1 MRTTATITLTTAT
14 YNTHDDAVRD
24 FDDTWSARRDGRLR
38 HTATAVLTPDPHGS
52 LRVER
57 SRSTARHLAW
67 GGALLGGGLFLVAP
81 AAGAGI
87 LSSAGLNGAGV
98 FIAHF
103 HDHLRPED
111 IARSARLLKQEPCA
125 VFVVLV
131 VDDEGEEATSLLPRA
146 RTAASMV
153 LPWGELDEEL
163 DWDQLNRR
171 LDTVLV
177 PT

>member
-14 YNTHDDAVRD
+14 YSTHDDAVHD
-24 FDDTWSARRDGRLR
+24 LDDAWNARHDDRCR
-38 HTATAVLTPDPHGS
+38 HTATAVLTRDPHGF

-67 GGALLGGGLFLVAP
+67 GGALLGGALFLVAP
-81 AAGAGI
+81 AAGAGV
-87 LSSAGLNGAGV
+87 LSSAGLSGAGV

-103 HDHLRPED
+103 HDHLLPED
-111 IARSARLLKQEPCA
+111 IANSARLLKRAAHA

-131 VDDEGEEATSLLPRA
+131 EDDGGASTSLLPRA
-146 RTAASMV
+146 RSTASMA

-163 DWDQLNRR
+163 AWDKVNRR
-171 LDTVLV
+171 LGTVLV
-177 PT
+177 PS

>member
-1 MRTTATITLTTAT
+1 MKATATITVTTAT
-14 YNTHDDAVRD
+14 YSTHDDALRD
-24 FDDTWSARRDGRLR
+24 FGDTWRARHVGGFR
-38 HTATAVLTPDPHGS
+38 HTATAVLSRGAHGC

-57 SRSTARHLAW
+57 SSSTAKHLAW
-67 GGALLGGGLFLVAP
+67 GGALLGGALFLVAP
-81 AAGAGI
+81 AAGVGV

-111 IARSARLLKQEPCA
+111 IAHTARLLDQGRYA

-131 VDDEGEEATSLLPRA
+131 DDETADMTALLPRA
-146 RTAASMV
+146 RATSSMD

-163 DWDQLNRR
+163 SWDLVNRS

-177 PT
+177 AN

>member
-14 YNTHDDAVRD
+14 YSTHDDAVHD
-24 FDDTWSARRDGRLR
+24 FDDAWNARHDVRRR
-38 HTATAVLTPDPHGS
+38 HTATAVLTRDPHGF

-57 SRSTARHLAW
+57 SRSTARHLVW
-67 GGALLGGGLFLVAP
+67 GGALFGGALFLVAP
-81 AAGAGI
+81 AAGAGV
-87 LSSAGLNGAGV
+87 LSSVGLSGAGV

-111 IARSARLLKQEPCA
+111 IANSARLLKREAHA

-131 VDDEGEEATSLLPRA
+131 EDDDGETTSLLPRA
-146 RTAASMV
+146 RTTASMG
-153 LPWGELDEEL
+153 LPWGDLDEEL
-163 DWDQLNRR
+163 AWDQVNRR
-171 LDTVLV
+171 LGTVLV

>member
-1 MRTTATITLTTAT
+1 MRSTATISLTMAT
-14 YNTHDDAVRD
+14 YSTHDDAVRD
-24 FDDTWSARRDGRLR
+24 FDDSWSGRHDDRLR
-38 HTATAVLTPDPHGS
+38 HTATAVLARDPHGS

-67 GGALLGGGLFLVAP
+67 GGALLGGALFLVAP
-81 AAGAGI
+81 TAGAGI

-103 HDHLRPED
+103 HDHLRRED
-111 IARSARLLKQEPCA
+111 IARCARLLERQPYA

-131 VDDEGEEATSLLPRA
+131 ADDEDGAATSGLPRA
-146 RTAASMV
+146 RTTASMGI
-153 LPWGELDEEL
+153 PWGELDEEL
-163 DWDQLNRR
+163 AWDQVNRR
-171 LDTVLV
+171 LGTVLV

>member
-1 MRTTATITLTTAT
+1 MKATATITVTTAIYST
-14 YNTHDDAVRD
+14 RDDAMRD
-24 FDDTWSARRDGRLR
+24 LDDAWSARHDGGFR
-38 HTATAVLTPDPHGS
+38 HTATAILTRDPRGC

-57 SRSTARHLAW
+57 SRSTAKHLAW
-67 GGALLGGGLFLVAP
+67 GGALLGGALFLVAP
-81 AAGAGI
+81 VAGVGV

-111 IARSARLLKQEPCA
+111 VATSARLLTQGPYA

-131 VDDEGEEATSLLPRA
+131 DDEDVESTALLPRA
-146 RTAASMV
+146 RATSSMG

-163 DWDQLNRR
+163 GWDQVSHPLG
-171 LDTVLV
+171 TVLV
-177 PT
+177 AN